1 MSAYYHQ
8 LHESRGVHNHT
19 GAAVTAFKG
28 SGHVEGV
35 ICGDNDETHAADI
48 VIVGIGI
55 IANVELARDAGIA
68 CDNGV
73 LVDDHCRTSAADV
86 YAAGDCTNHPN
97 PLLGRRLRLESVPN
111 AMEQARVAAANMC
124 GGDKGYASIPWFWS
138 DQFELKLQMVGFS
151 GDGDTEVVRGS
162 MADNAFA
169 VFYLKEGKLVAADAV
184 NSPKEFMV
192 CRQLVGSPV
201 DAAVLADPATD
212 LKTLLKR

>member
-1 MSAYYHQ
+1 MESRILQRVTTPRMSAYYHQ
-8 LHESRGVHNHT
+8 LHESRGVHIHT

-35 ICGDNDETHAADI
+35 ICGDNDETHPANI

-111 AMEQARVAAANMC
+111 A
-124 GGDKGYASIPWFWS
+124 
-138 DQFELKLQMVGFS
+138 
-151 GDGDTEVVRGS
+151 
-162 MADNAFA
+162 
-169 VFYLKEGKLVAADAV
+169 
-184 NSPKEFMV
+184 
-192 CRQLVGSPV
+192 
-201 DAAVLADPATD
+201 
-212 LKTLLKR
+212 